1 MKRFL
6 LILSFFIF
14 FFNSCSIMKFARY
27 YAEADTSTPGK
38 LNGMVYESSDTSY
51 VVGNLPSTW
60 KRIKIKGGD
69 LAYWNDKFDVTITV
83 NSTCGNNKAKYSLKA
98 LSNSL
103 VIGIDSKQLISSKET
118 NISGET
124 ALQRIYLGKL
134 SGVSIKMSTAVF
146 KKGKCIYDFS
156 YASTPGSFDP
166 GFKDFNDFI
175 SQFMVIS

>member
-14 FFNSCSIMKFARY
+14 FFNSCSIIKFARY
-27 YAEADTSTPGK
+27 YAEADTSAPGK
-38 LNGMVYESSDTSY
+38 LNGNVYVSSDTSY
-51 VVGNLPSTW
+51 VIGSLPSNW
-60 KRIKIKGGD
+60 KRIEIRGGD
-69 LAYWNDKFDVTITV
+69 LAFWNKQFDTTITV
-83 NSTCGNNKAKYSLKA
+83 DSTCEKNKIKYSLKA

-103 VIGIDSKQLISSKET
+103 VIGIDGKQLVSDKET
-118 NISGET
+118 KISGET

-134 SGVSIKMSTAVF
+134 SSIPFKMSTVVF
-146 KKGKCIYDFS
+146 KKGNCIYDFS

-175 SQFMVIS
+175 SQFMVIN